1 MASIEIGS
9 LSQHLDDEEIDA
21 ITSAFED
28 ADIDLDLDD
37 EADRRLIEGNV
48 DDDLLADFLD
58 RLDASGAACDIY
70 MPDDFEDVVE
80 AGGYSVGS
88 AHALM
93 LVLEELQDDLFS
105 SADDEDEEEDGG
117 GGGGDFGELD
127 DDDDE
132 PQGRYG
138 SHSES
143 VDIQDEQLRALWKV
157 LYKGAR
163 ASMRDRQCLFI
174 RR

>member
-1 MASIEIGS
+1 MASIELGS
-9 LSQHLDDEEIDA
+9 LSQYLDDEEIDA
-21 ITSAFED
+21 ITSALRD

-37 EADRRLIEGNV
+37 EADGRLLDGTL

-58 RLDASGAACDIY
+58 RLDANGAACDIY
-70 MPDDFEDVVE
+70 LPGDFEEVLD
-80 AGGYSVGS
+80 AGGYTIGS
-88 AHALM
+88 THALM
-93 LVLEELQDDLFS
+93 LVLDELQDDLFAS
-105 SADDEDEEEDGG
+105 DDEEEEEEAAADGEEF
-117 GGGGDFGELD
+117 DEF

-143 VDIQDEQLRALWKV
+143 VDIQDEQLRALWKL

-163 ASMRDRQCLFI
+163 TCARDRICLFI
-174 RR
+174 HR